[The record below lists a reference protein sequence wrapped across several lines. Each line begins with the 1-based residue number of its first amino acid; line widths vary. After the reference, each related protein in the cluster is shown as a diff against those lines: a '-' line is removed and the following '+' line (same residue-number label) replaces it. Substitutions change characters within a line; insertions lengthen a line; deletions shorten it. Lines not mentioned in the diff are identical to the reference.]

1 MAVTLLL
8 LSVISE
14 YAIFNH
20 CRKFLC
26 LYRKINSKNAFLTS
40 RSPLQGSFF
49 YVSFEVFFEIFLFN
63 QKSIQA
69 SVFNIEPKYYRT
81 HL

>member
-8 LSVISE
+8 LSAISE
-14 YAIFNH
+14 YVIFNH
-20 CRKFLC
+20 SRKFLC
-26 LYRKINSKNAFLTS
+26 LCRNINSKNAFMPS
-40 RSPLQGSFF
+40 RIPLQGTIF
-49 YVSFEVFFEIFLFN
+49 YDSFEVFFEIFLFN
-63 QKSIQA
+63 HKSIEA